1 MAEQPRLRLTALNWS
16 PLPSLD
22 HQADSGWLRFM
33 ARVWREPALLLS
45 FSYLLVGF
53 LGLWGSYWFYRGF
66 DVPILSY
73 LQVSDYLVAGLRQPL
88 YLAWLLG
95 GVAIALLVSWPDTI
109 SRRHPVEVETLR
121 QQHWAWRSLFARMP
135 FSSWESWGTG
145 PLGGILQVVAAMLLL
160 LSSFYMQEKAHRI
173 IDGEPMHR
181 VRVHLVGDAKPQLAE
196 AELLGTSAAFVYLW
210 WPASK
215 RVEIL
220 PLGAVRRLTVMPPAA
235 EGSALPR

>member
-1 MAEQPRLRLTALNWS
+1 MSTRVGLADLNWS

-22 HQADSGWLRFM
+22 HQADSGWLRFL
-33 ARVWREPALLLS
+33 ARVGREPALLLS
-45 FSYLLVGF
+45 LAYLLVGI

-73 LQVSDYLVAGLRQPL
+73 LQVSDYLVAGFRQPM

-95 GVAIALLVSWPDTI
+95 GLALALLVSWPDTV
-109 SRRHPVEVETLR
+109 SRRHPAQVEALR
-121 QQHWAWRSLFARMP
+121 GQHWLWRSFFARMP

-145 PLGGILQVVAAMLLL
+145 PLGGILQVVALMLL
-160 LSSFYMQEKAHRI
+160 LSSSFFMQDKARRI
-173 IDGEPMHR
+173 IDGEPVHR
-181 VRVHLVGDAKPQLAE
+181 VRVHLAGDAKPQLAE

-210 WPASK
+210 WPASQ

-220 PLGAVRRLTVMPPAA
+220 PLGAVRKLTVLPPPARSDSKG
-235 EGSALPR
+235 E

>member
-1 MAEQPRLRLTALNWS
+1 MSTRVRLADLNWS

-22 HQADSGWLRFM
+22 HQADSGWLRFL
-33 ARVWREPALLLS
+33 ARVGREPALLLS
-45 FSYLLVGF
+45 LAYLLVGF

-73 LQVSDYLVAGLRQPL
+73 LQVSDYLVAGFRQPM

-95 GVAIALLVSWPDTI
+95 GLALALLVSWPDTI
-109 SRRHPVEVETLR
+109 SRRHPAQVEALR
-121 QQHWAWRSLFARMP
+121 QQHWVWRSVFARMP

-145 PLGGILQVVAAMLLL
+145 PLGGILQVVALMLLL
-160 LSSFYMQEKAHRI
+160 LSSFFMQDKARRI
-173 IDGEPMHR
+173 IDGEPVHR

-210 WPASK
+210 WPASQ

-220 PLGAVRRLTVMPPAA
+220 PLGAVRKLTVLPAPA
-235 EGSALPR
+235 RSDSKGE